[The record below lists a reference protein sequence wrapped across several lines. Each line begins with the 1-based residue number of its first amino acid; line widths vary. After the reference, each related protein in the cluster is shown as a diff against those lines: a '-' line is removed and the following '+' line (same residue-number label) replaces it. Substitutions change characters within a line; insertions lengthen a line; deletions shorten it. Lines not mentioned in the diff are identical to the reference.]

1 MNDDKN
7 LKKSRGKKN
16 VIHYQQNPSS
26 QLLFEDALYS
36 LLAHEKGQ
44 NFKALKTKYAPR
56 NKDSA
61 FGNFPKEYMPQ
72 KLPELTIQQN
82 NSANTKT
89 QNIKVSQAIP
99 NSKLLILNVNILNY

>member
-26 QLLFEDALYS
+26 QLLFEDALFS

-44 NFKALKTKYAPR
+44 NFKTLKTKYAPR
-56 NKDSA
+56 NKHSA
-61 FGNFPKEYMPQ
+61 FGDFPQEYMPK
-72 KLPELTIQQN
+72 KLPELTIEN
-82 NSANTKT
+82 NSLANTKT
-89 QNIKVSQAIP
+89 QNIRVSQSIP
-99 NSKLLILNVNILNY
+99 NSKYFLIKLYRKY

>member
-44 NFKALKTKYAPR
+44 NFKALKTKFAPR
-56 NKDSA
+56 NKHSA
-61 FGNFPKEYMPQ
+61 FGDFPKEYMPQ
-72 KLPELTIQQN
+72 KHPELTIEQN
-82 NSANTKT
+82 SEEKAKT
-89 QNIKVSQAIP
+89 QNIRVSQSIP
-99 NSKLLILNVNILNY
+99 NSK